1 MMMRFVLSALLGL
14 CCGVAAAQDW
24 PARPVRIIVPSA
36 PGGGT
41 DLYARILSQALGESL
56 RQQFVVENRPGA
68 SGNIG
73 AVATAKAAPDGYTFM
88 VSANPSLSVN
98 PSLYPDLPYDPE
110 RDFAP
115 ITRGVMAPMVLVVNP
130 SMPVRTVADLVSLGR
145 KEPGKHT
152 YGSGGTGTPVYLGVR
167 MLEEATGA
175 RFTHVPYKGVGGAY
189 ADLLGGQIE
198 FMFPD
203 VASAISHVRAG
214 KLRAIAVT
222 HATPLLPGVPTLSE
236 ASFPLDVFVSFS
248 VVAPAGTPAPI
259 VQRMATEIAAAMRA
273 RTVADRLAQQM
284 LIPVFDSPADF
295 AASLKKEREG
305 WAQFIR
311 RNAIRPD

>member
-1 MMMRFVLSALLGL
+1 MRFVLSALLGL
-14 CCGVAAAQDW
+14 CCSVAAAQDW
-24 PARPVRIIVPSA
+24 PTRPVRIIVPSA

-130 SMPVRTVADLVSLGR
+130 SMPVRTVAELVSLGR